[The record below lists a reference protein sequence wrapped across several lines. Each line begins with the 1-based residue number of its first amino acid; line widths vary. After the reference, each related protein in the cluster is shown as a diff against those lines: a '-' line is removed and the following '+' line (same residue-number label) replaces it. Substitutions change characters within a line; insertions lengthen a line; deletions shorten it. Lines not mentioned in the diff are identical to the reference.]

1 MGCIYNLALAGF
13 GVNTT
18 SKRVQ
23 FVHSEHSLESS
34 ISDPYRTSKA
44 ASLEGGVFDGLVVF
58 NLARI
63 RKVDDVFV
71 RVFFGF
77 AGRVWE
83 DWI

>member
-1 MGCIYNLALAGF
+1 VSLALAGF
-13 GVNTT
+13 GVNTIK
-18 SKRVQ
+18 SGCVQ
-23 FVHSEHSLESS
+23 FYHSEHSLESS
-34 ISDPYRTSKA
+34 ISNSYRTSRA

-58 NLARI
+58 NLARM

-83 DWI
+83 DWL